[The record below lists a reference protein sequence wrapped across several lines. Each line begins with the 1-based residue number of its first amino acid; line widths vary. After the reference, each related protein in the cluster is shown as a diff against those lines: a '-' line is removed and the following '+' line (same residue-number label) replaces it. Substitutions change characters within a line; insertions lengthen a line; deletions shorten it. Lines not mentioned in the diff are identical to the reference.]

1 MAETREP
8 RINRRMAA
16 DLEALRERN
25 QFREL
30 ASPPGIQLSSNDYL
44 GLSSHSGLK
53 DAIARALEEDDR
65 VSSTGSRLLSGN
77 SERWEQ
83 LEQRF
88 AEFVGTEAALYF
100 PSGYAANIGLL
111 SSILKDGDTV
121 FSDSANHASLIDG
134 IRLSRANRV
143 IFPHADLGY
152 LEESLRRTR
161 GKGEK
166 IIVVES
172 VFSMDGDRAPLRELI
187 TLCERHGATLI
198 VDEAHAI
205 GVEGL
210 GGRGLVHAIRE
221 GDHVLATVHTCGKAL
236 ASMGAFV
243 AGSRTLRDYLI
254 NHARTFIFT
263 TALPPYCAAQI
274 QEALSLSIT
283 ADADRDHLGELS
295 RHLRKYW
302 KPIQTGASE
311 GTDRQAVMK
320 WAGVSADRTFP
331 EAVVFDPP
339 VSPHLAAEQQGS
351 RIDLMAIRRPAEPDP
366 IVIEGAGGVY
376 VPINDDVFMLD
387 LMGHLNA
394 PVVVAARTA
403 LGTINHTLLTIS
415 AIRSAGLELRG
426 VVMVG
431 KENPDNRRAVEHY

>member
-1 MAETREP
+1 MAEPREP
-8 RINRRMAA
+8 GIKRRMAA

-44 GLSSHSGLK
+44 GLSSHPGLK

-161 GKGEK
+161 GQGEK

-254 NHARTFIFT
+254 NYARTFIFT

-283 ADADRDHLGELS
+283 ADADRDHLCELS
-295 RHLRKYW
+295 RHLRKRL
-302 KPIQTGASE
+302 KEAGFETPRSNSQIIPLILGSNDAAVRFAAAMNAAGFAVRAIPPPSVPAGTSPLRLSLHSKLSFADMDAFTEALVAVRESE
-311 GTDRQAVMK
+311 V
-320 WAGVSADRTFP
+320 VP
-331 EAVVFDPP
+331 E
-339 VSPHLAAEQQGS
+339 
-351 RIDLMAIRRPAEPDP
+351 
-366 IVIEGAGGVY
+366 
-376 VPINDDVFMLD
+376 
-387 LMGHLNA
+387 
-394 PVVVAARTA
+394 
-403 LGTINHTLLTIS
+403 
-415 AIRSAGLELRG
+415 
-426 VVMVG
+426 
-431 KENPDNRRAVEHY
+431 

>member
-1 MAETREP
+1 
-8 RINRRMAA
+8 MAA

-44 GLSSHSGLK
+44 GLSSHPGLK

-283 ADADRDHLGELS
+283 ADADRDHLCELS
-295 RHLRKYW
+295 RHLRKRL
-302 KPIQTGASE
+302 KEAGFETPRSNSQIIPLILGSNDA
-311 GTDRQAVMK
+311 AVRFAAAMNA
-320 WAGVSADRTFP
+320 AGF
-331 EAVVFDPP
+331 AV
-339 VSPHLAAEQQGS
+339 
-351 RIDLMAIRRPAEPDP
+351 RAIRPPSVPAGTSRLRLSLHSKLSFADMDAFTEAL
-366 IVIEGAGGVY
+366 VAVRESEV
-376 VPINDDVFMLD
+376 VP
-387 LMGHLNA
+387 
-394 PVVVAARTA
+394 
-403 LGTINHTLLTIS
+403 
-415 AIRSAGLELRG
+415 E
-426 VVMVG
+426 
-431 KENPDNRRAVEHY
+431 

>member
-1 MAETREP
+1 MAETRDP
-8 RINRRMAA
+8 RINRRMDG
-16 DLEALRERN
+16 DLEALRARD
-25 QFREL
+25 QFRDL

-44 GLSSHSGLK
+44 GLSSDPRLK
-53 DAIARALEEDDR
+53 DAITRALEADDR

-121 FSDSANHASLIDG
+121 FSDSANHASVIDG

-143 IFPHADLGY
+143 IFPHSNLDY
-152 LEESLRRTR
+152 LAESLHRTGGR
-161 GKGEK
+161 GEK

-187 TLCERHGATLI
+187 ALCEQYGASLI
-198 VDEAHAI
+198 ADEAHAI

-210 GGRGLVHAIRE
+210 GGRGLVHSIRRN
-221 GDHVLATVHTCGKAL
+221 DHVLATVHTCGKAL

-283 ADADRDHLGELS
+283 ADADRDHLYELS
-295 RHLRKYW
+295 RHLRKRM
-302 KPIQTGASE
+302 KRAGFETGRSNSQIIPLILGSNDA
-311 GTDRQAVMK
+311 AVRFAAAMNA
-320 WAGVSADRTFP
+320 AGF
-331 EAVVFDPP
+331 AV
-339 VSPHLAAEQQGS
+339 
-351 RIDLMAIRRPAEPDP
+351 RAIRPPSVPAGTSRLRLSLHSKLSFAEMDAFTDTL
-366 IVIEGAGGVY
+366 IAVRESEV
-376 VPINDDVFMLD
+376 VP
-387 LMGHLNA
+387 
-394 PVVVAARTA
+394 
-403 LGTINHTLLTIS
+403 
-415 AIRSAGLELRG
+415 E
-426 VVMVG
+426 
-431 KENPDNRRAVEHY
+431 

>member
-8 RINRRMAA
+8 GINRRMAA

-44 GLSSHSGLK
+44 GLSSHPGLK

-283 ADADRDHLGELS
+283 ADADRDHLCELS
-295 RHLRKYW
+295 RHLRKRL
-302 KPIQTGASE
+302 KEAGFEIPRSNSQIIPLILGSNDA
-311 GTDRQAVMK
+311 AVRFAAAMNA
-320 WAGVSADRTFP
+320 AGF
-331 EAVVFDPP
+331 AV
-339 VSPHLAAEQQGS
+339 
-351 RIDLMAIRRPAEPDP
+351 RAIRPPSVPAGTSRLRLSLHSKLSFADMDAFTEAL
-366 IVIEGAGGVY
+366 VAVRESEV
-376 VPINDDVFMLD
+376 VP
-387 LMGHLNA
+387 
-394 PVVVAARTA
+394 
-403 LGTINHTLLTIS
+403 
-415 AIRSAGLELRG
+415 E
-426 VVMVG
+426 
-431 KENPDNRRAVEHY
+431 